1 MKLSQLKID
10 PEFQSKIPP
19 LQFEEEQQLEQNIIT
34 EGRLLNPIITWN
46 GYILDGHTRYR
57 ILKKH
62 GFIKFEVEE
71 IQLAN
76 KYEALAWICKNQLGR
91 RNLSPERK
99 KFLLGKE
106 YESTKLAVGGQP
118 GNCNKVNRCDQND
131 HIDSEKRTC
140 ERIAVEH
147 GVGSAT
153 VRRAEKYSRGIDAA
167 EEAVPGAQEEI
178 LTGHI
183 KATDEQIVALAS
195 IPKEERPAILEEL
208 KKKKSDRDDTV
219 LERLK
224 PSKPPPKPK
233 PAPQKKKPTA
243 TENNTALQ
251 AEQPE
256 TPVQAPI
263 TESPPEKEI
272 EPTSNAPPSFLQSI
286 QGHKRHLSEEDK
298 ARLQASV
305 DARYDGIRAPW
316 KIYCI
321 ETAYELYKQYGCER
335 YVEMLHII
343 NEAWKGNVDSYL
355 AGVIR
360 GVARFISV
368 YEGEYSRERLV
379 QQLARTH
386 PKTITQL
393 AQKDTGSSAN
403 RHMRQILRI
412 YNGASREMS
421 LPLKN

>member
-1 MKLSQLKID
+1 M
-10 PEFQSKIPP
+10 
-19 LQFEEEQQLEQNIIT
+19 
-34 EGRLLNPIITWN
+34 
-46 GYILDGHTRYR
+46 
-57 ILKKH
+57 
-62 GFIKFEVEE
+62 
-71 IQLAN
+71 
-76 KYEALAWICKNQLGR
+76 
-91 RNLSPERK
+91 
-99 KFLLGKE
+99 
-106 YESTKLAVGGQP
+106 
-118 GNCNKVNRCDQND
+118 
-131 HIDSEKRTC
+131 
-140 ERIAVEH
+140 
-147 GVGSAT
+147 
-153 VRRAEKYSRGIDAA
+153 
-167 EEAVPGAQEEI
+167 PGAQEEI

-208 KKKKSDRDDTV
+208 KKKNRDDTI

-233 PAPQKKKPTA
+233 SAPQKKKPTA
-243 TENNTALQ
+243 TENNTTSQ

-256 TPVQAPI
+256 TSVQAPI
-263 TESPPEKEI
+263 TESPPEEKI

-298 ARLQASV
+298 ARLKASV
-305 DARYDGIRAPW
+305 DAR
-316 KIYCI
+316 
-321 ETAYELYKQYGCER
+321 
-335 YVEMLHII
+335 
-343 NEAWKGNVDSYL
+343 
-355 AGVIR
+355 
-360 GVARFISV
+360 